1 MSEENENIAAPE
13 SSMTVDKIVDERGVP
28 LGNTLKEMT
37 RKFGNI
43 SKKLDMILQN
53 NVQPNYSTADNASF
67 NSNVTDE
74 DVKTFIRAQ
83 REEKAQAINDKQ
95 LASLDV
101 VFKTFPELDKESD
114 DFDAVFFNAAIKH
127 EKQFDQFDP
136 DRSLKAAK
144 LAALDLGKM
153 EKLTKSKV
161 LQDDARRS
169 RILSEGGTSTKEA
182 TAKSAPKTE
191 LNKAALSQYFKLDA
205 AKVQKYLKG
214 QD

>member
-1 MSEENENIAAPE
+1 MSEEQENIAAPE

-53 NVQPNYSTADNASF
+53 NVPPSYSTADNASD
-67 NSNVTDE
+67 NSPVTDE
-74 DVKTFIRAQ
+74 DVKTFIRTQ
-83 REEKAQAINDKQ
+83 RAEKAQAVNDAQ
-95 LASLDV
+95 LAVLDV
-101 VFKTFPELDKESD
+101 VFKTFPELDQQSD
-114 DFDAVFFNAAIKH
+114 DFDKAFFDLAVKH
-127 EKQFDQFDP
+127 EKSINQADP
-136 DRSLKAAK
+136 DRSIKAAK

-169 RILSEGGTSTKEA
+169 RILSEGGTSTKESS
-182 TAKSAPKTE
+182 AKSAPKSE
-191 LNKAALSQYFKLDA
+191 INKSFLNQYFKLDA
-205 AKVQKYLKG
+205 AKVAKYAKEES
-214 QD
+214 